1 MNNTGSNQNKQELNI
16 FLFLFL
22 GFVILQ
28 HLGKILRNLML
39 LFQPQ
44 SDFFVIDKNIVLYSI
59 ILSVAM
65 IIVAIG
71 TMSKKKWG
79 VIGFFCIQ
87 IANLIGI
94 QSLSTESQNISY
106 NFGVACI
113 PCILFALLLLL
124 RSNGKSAWKI
134 IFEHTESKPR
144 KNYLFFLPNLHWF
157 KKRNEVNL
165 DKDFNVKEDT
175 IIKDSSSMENMT
187 TDQES
192 KTATSNVKKK
202 RFLKVLMIAL
212 LAFLAVSVC
221 AGSYIIYRHYT
232 SNEYLMN
239 KANETFKK
247 GEIKKALEMY
257 EELANK
263 KDYIPAKS
271 RLGYLYIINDSVSL
285 DVKKGLKYLEEASTT
300 DSISLYYLLK
310 IYQGSTFKGKNIRNM
325 DKAKSYAEIAIRENT
340 LLKYA
345 YLFLGNYSLEQ
356 EDYASAYYYWEK
368 SSKYKYAKA
377 FRNLGLMYYNG
388 WGCRAD
394 LNKAYRYFEKTLKLD
409 SRNEVALYF
418 MGLFYLN
425 GEVVKQ
431 DKLKARD
438 YFKQAAD
445 LGDENAIEE
454 YSKLQL
460 EYPLSDFSID
470 DP

>member
-1 MNNTGSNQNKQELNI
+1 
-16 FLFLFL
+16 
-22 GFVILQ
+22 
-28 HLGKILRNLML
+28 
-39 LFQPQ
+39 
-44 SDFFVIDKNIVLYSI
+44 
-59 ILSVAM
+59 
-65 IIVAIG
+65 
-71 TMSKKKWG
+71 
-79 VIGFFCIQ
+79 
-87 IANLIGI
+87 
-94 QSLSTESQNISY
+94 
-106 NFGVACI
+106 
-113 PCILFALLLLL
+113 
-124 RSNGKSAWKI
+124 
-134 IFEHTESKPR
+134 
-144 KNYLFFLPNLHWF
+144 
-157 KKRNEVNL
+157 
-165 DKDFNVKEDT
+165 
-175 IIKDSSSMENMT
+175 
-187 TDQES
+187 
-192 KTATSNVKKK
+192 
-202 RFLKVLMIAL
+202 
-212 LAFLAVSVC
+212 
-221 AGSYIIYRHYT
+221 
-232 SNEYLMN
+232 
-239 KANETFKK
+239 
-247 GEIKKALEMY
+247 
-257 EELANK
+257 
-263 KDYIPAKS
+263 
-271 RLGYLYIINDSVSL
+271 
-285 DVKKGLKYLEEASTT
+285 
-300 DSISLYYLLK
+300 
-310 IYQGSTFKGKNIRNM
+310 M